1 MNRALICGI
10 VAACLLAC
18 IGINQW
24 TVAKHRTWLQNASQS
39 ALDQYVPS
47 HPDDI
52 PAKVRL
58 AQMHV
63 ANKDARGIEMLKAAA
78 DASPGDEAIWFAYV
92 DALIDPS
99 EVMAQLDKYFEVLP
113 DSTKLRTAK
122 ARRLA
127 ELGDPNGALS
137 LADELI
143 KVSGKNADL
152 LRVRADAFMLLR
164 RVNEASDALQAA
176 IKLDDRAELRLLL
189 AMTLVPQQRYR
200 ELRDACLPIVAK
212 GDAGIAEGHAVRA
225 RLYLAGAALNL
236 ATPVDDIQ
244 KTTTSLEDIVQKT
257 NFLEPQEQFL
267 PYYFLGECY
276 LRAGK
281 VSDARRVLQQA
292 VNMAPQFPAALYS
305 LARAVQASKDEATA
319 ALLFKRH
326 ATLTSLLS
334 EIDSLSTRAQ
344 EKPDEGS
351 YKTRLT
357 AAQVSLIKLLKAPL
371 PTGTGN

>member
-1 MNRALICGI
+1 MNRALIGGL
-10 VAACLLAC
+10 VAACLLAG

-24 TVAKHRTWLQNASQS
+24 TVAKHRTWLLNASQS

-113 DSTKLRTAK
+113 ESTKLRTAK

-200 ELRDACLPIVAK
+200 ELRDVCLPIVAK

-236 ATPVDDIQ
+236 ATPVDDI
-244 KTTTSLEDIVQKT
+244 KKATNDLEDIVQKT

-281 VSDARRVLQQA
+281 VADARRVLQQA

-326 ATLTSLLS
+326 AQLTSLLS

-357 AAQVSLIKLLKAPL
+357 AAQVSLIRLLKAPL

>member
-1 MNRALICGI
+1 MNRALIGGL
-10 VAACLLAC
+10 VAACLLAG

-24 TVAKHRTWLQNASQS
+24 TVAKHRTWLLNASQS

-143 KVSGKNADL
+143 KMSGKNADL

-200 ELRDACLPIVAK
+200 ELRDVCLPIVAK

-244 KTTTSLEDIVQKT
+244 KTTTSLEDITQKT

-281 VSDARRVLQQA
+281 VADARRVLEQA

-305 LARAVQASKDEATA
+305 LARAVQASKNEATA

-326 ATLTSLLS
+326 ARLTSLLS

-357 AAQVSLIKLLKAPL
+357 GAQVNLIRLLKAPL

>member
-1 MNRALICGI
+1 VNRAVIGGI
-10 VAACLLAC
+10 VAACL
-18 IGINQW
+18 IGGVGINQW
-24 TVAKHRTWLQNASQS
+24 NTTKHRTWVLNASQS

-52 PAKVRL
+52 PAKIRL

-78 DASPGDEAIWFAYV
+78 DAPSEDEAIWFAYV
-92 DALIDPS
+92 DALVDPS
-99 EVMAQLDKYFEVLP
+99 EAMAQLDKYFQVLP

-122 ARRLA
+122 ARRMA

-137 LADELI
+137 LTDELI
-143 KVSGKNADL
+143 KVSGKNADI

-164 RVNEASDALQAA
+164 RVNEASDTLQAA

-200 ELRDACLPIVAK
+200 ELRDVCLPIVAK
-212 GDAGIAEGHAVRA
+212 GDAGIAEGHSVRA

-244 KTTTSLEDIVQKT
+244 KTATDLEGIAQKT

-281 VSDARRVLQQA
+281 VAPAVRVLNQA

-305 LARAVQASKDEATA
+305 LARAVQGSKDSSA
-319 ALLFKRH
+319 APLLFKRH
-326 ATLTSLLS
+326 AQLTSLLS
-334 EIDSLSTRAQ
+334 EMDSLSTRLQ
-344 EKPDEGS
+344 EKPSDAVLA
-351 YKTRLT
+351 KRLT
-357 AAQVSLIKLLKAPL
+357 DVQDSLNNFLKQPL
-371 PTGTGN
+371 PKLAGN

>member
-1 MNRALICGI
+1 MNRALIGGI
-10 VAACLLAC
+10 VAACLLAG

-78 DASPGDEAIWFAYV
+78 DASPGDEAIWCAYV

-113 DSTKLRTAK
+113 ESTKLRTAK
-122 ARRLA
+122 ARRMV

-164 RVNEASDALQAA
+164 RVN
-176 IKLDDRAELRLLL
+176 
-189 AMTLVPQQRYR
+189 
-200 ELRDACLPIVAK
+200 
-212 GDAGIAEGHAVRA
+212 
-225 RLYLAGAALNL
+225 
-236 ATPVDDIQ
+236 
-244 KTTTSLEDIVQKT
+244 
-257 NFLEPQEQFL
+257 
-267 PYYFLGECY
+267 
-276 LRAGK
+276 
-281 VSDARRVLQQA
+281 
-292 VNMAPQFPAALYS
+292 
-305 LARAVQASKDEATA
+305 
-319 ALLFKRH
+319 
-326 ATLTSLLS
+326 
-334 EIDSLSTRAQ
+334 
-344 EKPDEGS
+344 
-351 YKTRLT
+351 
-357 AAQVSLIKLLKAPL
+357 
-371 PTGTGN
+371 

>member
-1 MNRALICGI
+1 M
-10 VAACLLAC
+10 
-18 IGINQW
+18 
-24 TVAKHRTWLQNASQS
+24 NASQS

-122 ARRLA
+122 ARRFA

-200 ELRDACLPIVAK
+200 ELRDVCLPIVAK

-244 KTTTSLEDIVQKT
+244 KATTDLEDIAQKT

-276 LRAGK
+276 LRTGK

-305 LARAVQASKDEATA
+305 LARAVQASKDEAMA
-319 ALLFKRH
+319 SLLFKRH

-344 EKPDEGS
+344 EKPNEGS

-357 AAQVSLIKLLKAPL
+357 AAQVSLIRLRKAPL
-371 PTGTGN
+371 PKGAGN

>member
-1 MNRALICGI
+1 MNRALIGGI
-10 VAACLLAC
+10 VAACLLGGV
-18 IGINQW
+18 GINHW
-24 TVAKHRTWLQNASQS
+24 NGAKHRTWLLNASQ
-39 ALDQYVPS
+39 ADLDKYVPS
-47 HPDDI
+47 HPDDS

-58 AQMHV
+58 GQINV
-63 ANKDARGIEMLKAAA
+63 ANKDPRGIEILKAAA

-200 ELRDACLPIVAK
+200 ELRDVCLPIVAK

-244 KTTTSLEDIVQKT
+244 KATTDLEDIAQKT

-281 VSDARRVLQQA
+281 VADARRVLQQA

-326 ATLTSLLS
+326 AKLTSLLS

>member
-1 MNRALICGI
+1 MNRALIGGI
-10 VAACLLAC
+10 VAACLLAG

-24 TVAKHRTWLQNASQS
+24 TVAKHRTWLLNASQS

-127 ELGDPNGALS
+127 ELGDPNGSLS

-200 ELRDACLPIVAK
+200 ELRDVCLPIVAK

-244 KTTTSLEDIVQKT
+244 KATTDLEDITQKT

-281 VSDARRVLQQA
+281 VSDARRVLEQA

-305 LARAVQASKDEATA
+305 LARAVQASNDEATA

-357 AAQVSLIKLLKAPL
+357 AAQVSLIRLLKAPL
-371 PTGTGN
+371 PKGAGN

>member
-1 MNRALICGI
+1 VNRAVIGGI
-10 VAACLLAC
+10 VAACL
-18 IGINQW
+18 IGGVGINQW
-24 TVAKHRTWLQNASQS
+24 NTTKHRTWVLNASQS
-39 ALDQYVPS
+39 ALDQFVPS

-52 PAKVRL
+52 PAKIRL

-78 DASPGDEAIWFAYV
+78 DAPSEDEAIWFAYV
-92 DALIDPS
+92 DALVDPS
-99 EVMAQLDKYFEVLP
+99 EAMAQLDKYFQVLP

-122 ARRLA
+122 ARRMA

-137 LADELI
+137 LTDELI
-143 KVSGKNADL
+143 KVSGKNADI

-164 RVNEASDALQAA
+164 RVNEASDTLQAA

-200 ELRDACLPIVAK
+200 ELRDVCLPIVAK
-212 GDAGIAEGHAVRA
+212 GDAGIAEGHSVRA

-244 KTTTSLEDIVQKT
+244 KTATDLEGIAQKT

-281 VSDARRVLQQA
+281 VAPAVRVLNQA

-305 LARAVQASKDEATA
+305 LARAVQGSKDSSA
-319 ALLFKRH
+319 APLLFKRH
-326 ATLTSLLS
+326 AQLTSLLS
-334 EIDSLSTRAQ
+334 EMDSLSTRLQ
-344 EKPDEGS
+344 EKPSDAVLA
-351 YKTRLT
+351 KRLT
-357 AAQVSLIKLLKAPL
+357 DVQDSLNNFLKQPL
-371 PTGTGN
+371 PKLAGN

>member
-1 MNRALICGI
+1 MNRAVIGGI
-10 VAACLLAC
+10 VAACL
-18 IGINQW
+18 IGGVGINQW
-24 TVAKHRTWLQNASQS
+24 NTTKHRTWVLNASQS

-52 PAKVRL
+52 PAKIRL

-78 DASPGDEAIWFAYV
+78 DAPSEDEAIWFAYV
-92 DALIDPS
+92 DALVDPS
-99 EVMAQLDKYFEVLP
+99 EAMAQLDKYFQVLP

-122 ARRLA
+122 ARRMA

-137 LADELI
+137 LTDELI
-143 KVSGKNADL
+143 KVSGKNADI

-164 RVNEASDALQAA
+164 RVNEASDTLQTA

-200 ELRDACLPIVAK
+200 ELRDVCLPIVAK
-212 GDAGIAEGHAVRA
+212 GDAGIAEGHSVRA

-244 KTTTSLEDIVQKT
+244 KTATDLEGIAQKT

-281 VSDARRVLQQA
+281 VAPAVRVLNQA

-305 LARAVQASKDEATA
+305 LARAVQGSKDSGA
-319 ALLFKRH
+319 APLLFKRH
-326 ATLTSLLS
+326 AQLTSLLS
-334 EIDSLSTRAQ
+334 EMDSLSTRLQ
-344 EKPDEGS
+344 EKPSDAVLA
-351 YKTRLT
+351 KRLT
-357 AAQVSLIKLLKAPL
+357 DVQDSLNNFLKQPL
-371 PTGTGN
+371 PKLAGN

>member
-10 VAACLLAC
+10 VAACLLAG

-137 LADELI
+137 LVDELI

-292 VNMAPQFPAALYS
+292 VKMAPQFPAALYS

-357 AAQVSLIKLLKAPL
+357 AAQVSPIRLLKAPL

>member
-1 MNRALICGI
+1 MNRALIGGI
-10 VAACLLAC
+10 VAACLLGGV
-18 IGINQW
+18 GINHW
-24 TVAKHRTWLQNASQS
+24 NGAKHRTWLLNASQ
-39 ALDQYVPS
+39 ADLDKYVPS
-47 HPDDI
+47 HPDDS

-58 AQMHV
+58 GQINV
-63 ANKDARGIEMLKAAA
+63 ANKDPRGIEILKAAA

-99 EVMAQLDKYFEVLP
+99 EAMAQLDKYFEVLP

-143 KVSGKNADL
+143 KASGKNADI

-164 RVNEASDALQAA
+164 RVNEASDALLAA
-176 IKLDDRAELRLLL
+176 IKIDDRAELRLLL

-200 ELRDACLPIVAK
+200 ELRDVCLPIVAK
-212 GDAGIAEGHAVRA
+212 GDVGIAEGHAVRA
-225 RLYLAGAALNL
+225 RMYLAGAALNL

-244 KTTTSLEDIVQKT
+244 KTTTDLEDIAQKT

-267 PYYFLGECY
+267 PFYFLGECY

-281 VSDARRVLQQA
+281 VADAQRVLTQA
-292 VNMAPQFPAALYS
+292 VTLAPQFPAALYS
-305 LARAVQASKDEATA
+305 LARAVQASKDDAKAT
-319 ALLFKRH
+319 LLFKRH
-326 ATLTSLLS
+326 ANLTSLLS
-334 EIDSLSTRAQ
+334 EIDSLSTRLQ
-344 EKPDEGS
+344 EKPSDAVLA
-351 YKTRLT
+351 KRLT
-357 AAQVSLIKLLKAPL
+357 DVQDSLDNLLKQPFPYAF
-371 PTGTGN
+371 

>member
-1 MNRALICGI
+1 MNRALIGGL
-10 VAACLLAC
+10 VAACLLAG

-24 TVAKHRTWLQNASQS
+24 TVAKHRTWLLNASQS

-189 AMTLVPQQRYR
+189 AMTLVPQQRYL
-200 ELRDACLPIVAK
+200 ELRDVCLPIVAK

-244 KTTTSLEDIVQKT
+244 KTTSSLEDITQKT

-281 VSDARRVLQQA
+281 VADARRVLQQA

-326 ATLTSLLS
+326 AQLTSLLS

>member
-1 MNRALICGI
+1 MNRALIGGL
-10 VAACLLAC
+10 VAACLLAG

-24 TVAKHRTWLQNASQS
+24 TVAKHRTWLLNASQS

-78 DASPGDEAIWFAYV
+78 DGSPGDEAIWFAYV

-200 ELRDACLPIVAK
+200 ELRDVCLPIVAK

-236 ATPVDDIQ
+236 ATPVDDIK
-244 KTTTSLEDIVQKT
+244 KTAANLEDLLTKT
-257 NFLEPQEQFL
+257 AFLEPQEQFL

-326 ATLTSLLS
+326 AQLTSLLS

-357 AAQVSLIKLLKAPL
+357 AAQVNLIRLLKAPL
-371 PTGTGN
+371 PTGTGK

>member
-10 VAACLLAC
+10 VAACLLAG

-137 LADELI
+137 LVDELI

-357 AAQVSLIKLLKAPL
+357 AAQVSLIRLLKAPL

>member
-10 VAACLLAC
+10 VAACLLAG

-137 LADELI
+137 LVDELI

-326 ATLTSLLS
+326 AKLTSLLS